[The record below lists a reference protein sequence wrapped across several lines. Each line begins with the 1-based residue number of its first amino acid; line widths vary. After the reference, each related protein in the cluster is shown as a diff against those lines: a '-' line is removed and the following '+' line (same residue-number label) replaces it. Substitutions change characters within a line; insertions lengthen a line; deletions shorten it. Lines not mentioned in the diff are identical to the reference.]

1 MKDIRP
7 ALRSFVLGSPEIAA
21 VVVAR
26 MFPGKLPQGTTQA
39 SIVYNRV
46 SGAGDYHMQGLSG
59 FAKHRI
65 QIDAWAP
72 TAEVASSLADLIRD
86 RIDGYRGDMGS
97 MSPPVVTVQGV
108 FMVDQREDYDD
119 AAKLYRMSRDYFI
132 DFMEL

>member
-7 ALRSFVLGSPEIAA
+7 ALKSFLLGSAPIAA
-21 VVVAR
+21 AAGTR
-26 MFPGKLPQGTTQA
+26 IYPIKLPQGTTGA

-46 SGAGDYHMQGLSG
+46 SGGGDYHFQGLSG
-59 FAKHRI
+59 FAKHRF

-72 TAEVASSLADLIRD
+72 TAQAATDLADLVRD
-86 RIDGYRGDMGS
+86 RIDGYRGDMGAD
-97 MSPPVVTVQGV
+97 SPPVVTVQGV

-119 AAKLYRMSRDYFI
+119 EAKLHRMSRDYFI